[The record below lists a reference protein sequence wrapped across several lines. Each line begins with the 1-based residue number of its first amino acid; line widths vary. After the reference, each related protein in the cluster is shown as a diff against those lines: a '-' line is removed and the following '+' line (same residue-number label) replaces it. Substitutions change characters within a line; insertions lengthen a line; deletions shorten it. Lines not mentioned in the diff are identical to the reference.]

1 VCRKFFPVEKRQR
14 KEKVPEALPSG
25 TRFRPSALAF
35 VPRPP
40 EERFRLV
47 QFSERPGT
55 MFLPIPTHDVL
66 ATQSLHHKLFLPV
79 FHDTIEVD
87 GLALCVYHFHDF
99 VLLFD

>member
-1 VCRKFFPVEKRQR
+1 MCRKFFPVEKRQR

-87 GLALCVYHFHDF
+87 GLPGF
-99 VLLFD
+99 VEHLHNPNLHS